1 MFLPLGPTPSP
12 GSHMHHS
19 PLFYHHTVHWREDTG
34 HVRVCKDLHM
44 YMYEAYY
51 YIYLPQKTTIYCMAL
66 VSCFWHFHWTN
77 FAVMLKWLSHMWLRV
92 VGGAWLPRSSGI
104 YSICWI
110 WQLCNLLSKAW
121 NIVEKVCH
129 AHLMLKA
136 WLQGTFVIMT
146 FGGRSLR
153 NFIEISLWTPPNSQN
168 SEK

>member
-1 MFLPLGPTPSP
+1 
-12 GSHMHHS
+12 
-19 PLFYHHTVHWREDTG
+19 
-34 HVRVCKDLHM
+34 
-44 YMYEAYY
+44 
-51 YIYLPQKTTIYCMAL
+51 MAL

-168 SEK
+168 SSPANMFHTVDIKRVTPVCLTAYPRCTTMHMYMYIILCVGNNHDYFAFYDCW